1 MIDQIIEY
9 NKTFV
14 AQKGYEKYLT
24 DKYLIKMNN
33 ILFALAAMIVWAA
46 CGNKQAVALAEG
58 DEVNNEV
65 AFEHEK
71 LETIALAGIN
81 APSAMNRQNWA
92 VRIIEDQKLSAIP
105 TSCPKPSLAMFRR

>member
-24 DKYLIKMNN
+24 DKYLIKMKN

-46 CGNKQAVALAEG
+46 CGNKQAAALAAAMAMSMKRSG
-58 DEVNNEV
+58 MMCCVHSFATTN
-65 AFEHEK
+65 F
-71 LETIALAGIN
+71 LP
-81 APSAMNRQNWA
+81 PSTKITGGLQ
-92 VRIIEDQKLSAIP
+92 RI
-105 TSCPKPSLAMFRR
+105 